1 MKLNSY
7 NNGMKIEEE
16 QETEKWR
23 EKEFH
28 VILFRYKVG
37 ISLPSQIIWNVVVG
51 IPIIL
56 CFFFTVIVAG
66 V

>member
-28 VILFRYKVG
+28 VILFRYKAW
-37 ISLPSQIIWNVVVG
+37 ISLPGQIIWNVVVG

>member
-28 VILFRYKVG
+28 VILFGYKAR
-37 ISLPSQIIWNVVVG
+37 ISLPGQIIWNVVVG